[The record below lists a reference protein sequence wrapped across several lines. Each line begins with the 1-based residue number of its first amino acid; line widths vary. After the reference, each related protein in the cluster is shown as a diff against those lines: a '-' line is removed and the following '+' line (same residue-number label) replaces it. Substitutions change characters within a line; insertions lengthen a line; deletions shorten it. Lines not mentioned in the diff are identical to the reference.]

1 MPQLPTIQP
10 ELVPD
15 EQTALATIAQQNS
28 LQPETAHN
36 LQSSFGPLFLEARSI
51 IEKSRTIVVV
61 DEADKVNMKVS
72 REFRLGLRS
81 IRVKSEKLRKDL
93 KEESLRTGKA
103 IDGFNSILLHLI
115 ETEEKRL
122 EDGEKYVERLAAQK
136 KAALSAKREE
146 QLRVFNIDTSFYS
159 LGEMSEFAFQQLL
172 SNTIAAHEK
181 RQEDARRIELER
193 IEHEKADLAERQ
205 RVKAE
210 NERLRQEAVAKEEAL
225 RVEREKVKAEQ
236 KAAEELRQQ
245 ELAREREKARADREA
260 VEFAAHAERQRM
272 ETVRIAA
279 EAKRAEVEETNRKER
294 LRLQALAE
302 VERQKH
308 ESARQEAE
316 RIARIEREAREKA
329 EAELKRAR
337 DLEAKKKAAEL
348 AAARKLAAAP
358 DRLKFQN
365 LAATIA
371 AAADD
376 WPEMKTEDGRALAM
390 ELIARLETLAAW
402 LKGESD
408 KL

>member
-1 MPQLPTIQP
+1 MTTIQP
-10 ELVPD
+10 EILPD
-15 EQTALATIAQQNS
+15 EQSAIAMLAKANA
-28 LQPETAHN
+28 LQPETTQS
-36 LQSSFGPLFLEARSI
+36 LQASFAPLFSEAKNI
-51 IEKSRTIVVV
+51 LEKSRAITVTDAAQKLEMKLARDCRLALRQVRV
-61 DEADKVNMKVS
+61 SADKLHK
-72 REFRLGLRS
+72 EL
-81 IRVKSEKLRKDL
+81 KD
-93 KEESLRTGKA
+93 ESLRRGRA
-103 IDGFNSILLHLI
+103 VDGFKNILLALV
-115 ETEEKRL
+115 EAEERRL
-122 EDGEKYVERLAAQK
+122 DEQEKFVENAEKQR
-136 KAALSAKREE
+136 KALVSLKREE
-146 QLRVFNIDTSFYS
+146 QLKTFNIDTSFYS
-159 LGEMSEFAFQQLL
+159 LGEMSEPAFQQLL

-181 RQEDARRIELER
+181 RQEDARRAEAAKIEREK
-193 IEHEKADLAERQ
+193 IELAERE
-205 RVKAE
+205 RVRAE
-210 NERLRQEAVAKEEAL
+210 NEKLRQESVAKEEAL
-225 RVEREKVKAEQ
+225 RIEREKVKAEQ
-236 KAAEELRQQ
+236 RAAEELRQQ
-245 ELAREREKARADREA
+245 ELAREREKARAEREA

-316 RIARIEREAREKA
+316 RIARVEREAREKL

-358 DRLKFQN
+358 DRTNFQI

-371 AAADD
+371 AAAAD
-376 WPEMKTEDGRALAM
+376 WPNMKTEAGRALAVQ
-390 ELIARLETLAAW
+390 LIARLEALAAW